1 MAYLIITQN
10 KTIRQIGNEIFE
22 ATIWLGIG
30 PFLEHDVSEE
40 NKFFKILD

>member
-22 ATIWLGIG
+22 ATIWLGNQTI
-30 PFLEHDVSEE
+30 PRT
-40 NKFFKILD
+40 